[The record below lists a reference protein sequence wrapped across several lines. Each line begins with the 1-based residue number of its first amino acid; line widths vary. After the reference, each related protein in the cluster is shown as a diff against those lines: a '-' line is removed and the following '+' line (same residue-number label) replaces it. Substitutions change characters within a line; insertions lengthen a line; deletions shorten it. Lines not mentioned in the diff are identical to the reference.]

1 MSKFESKIKVVK
13 GSPRAIYEFLADM
26 SRLRQ
31 ALPEQLAQGDMEVS
45 ADECAFTVDKLGR
58 VAVSVAER
66 TPFSTVRYAMKAAV
80 PVGIDLY
87 VQIKEAPVETPE
99 PESRI
104 KVSLVADIPMMLKP
118 LLGSKLQQVVD
129 NLAET
134 LALRPY

>member
-1 MSKFESKIKVVK
+1 MSKYESKIKVAK
-13 GSPRAIYEFLADM
+13 GSPEAIYSFLADM

-31 ALPEQLAQGDMEVS
+31 ALPEQLAQKDVEVS

-66 TPFSTVRYAMKAAV
+66 TPFSMVKYAMKAAM
-80 PVGIDLY
+80 PVGIDLF

-118 LLGSKLQQVVD
+118 LLGSKLQEVVD
-129 NLAET
+129 KLAET